1 MSFFRDYIYLLIHS
15 VPQTIYLILLAVLCI
30 FSILLI
36 SFKGFGKGFKDVV
49 AVLLIEYIVF
59 LYCSTVIYRTV
70 NLKGTHNFVPFWSY
84 VEIINGTNLG
94 LLQQNVMNIV
104 VFLPVGVLG
113 GGLFHKNAICKVAG
127 IAAAISLSIETMQ
140 FVFQRGFSEF
150 DDVFHN
156 TLGGL
161 IGYVLWKGA
170 KILRIKCA

>member
-15 VPQTIYLILLAVLCI
+15 VPQTIYLILFAVLCI
-30 FSILLI
+30 FSIWLI
-36 SFKGFGKGFKDVV
+36 SFKGFGKGFKYVV
-49 AVLLIEYIVF
+49 AILLIEYIVF
-59 LYCSTVIYRTV
+59 LYCSTVIYRAV
-70 NLKGTHNFVPFWSY
+70 NLENNHNFVPFWSY
-84 VEIINGTNLG
+84 VKIINGSDLSLLPQNLM
-94 LLQQNVMNIV
+94 NVI

-113 GGLFHKNAICKVAG
+113 GGLFHKNALWKVVG

-140 FVFQRGFSEF
+140 LILQRGFSEF

-170 KILRIKCA
+170 KILQIKCA